1 MKSPRR
7 RDVPMASPLLLSVT
21 VGLADA
27 GTTGPPAEKPGIL
40 KSSEFTVEEGLAYR
54 AMRTGAI
61 WMNKLFFSS
70 LVLLVV
76 WLAVA
81 AATDQTSCT
90 DSYEVDDSGNGTTDR
105 PATKCSVFLTP
116 TAKFLGAMAVLTFLA
131 SLAFGALGLVVGK
144 RILEVAKSSEEFGA
158 GGGQAGSQPP
168 APLDGPDDV
177 DRQR

>member
-1 MKSPRR
+1 
-7 RDVPMASPLLLSVT
+7 MASSLIVPLA

-27 GTTGPPAEKPGIL
+27 GTPAPPAGKPAIL

-54 AMRTGAI
+54 ATRTGAI

-90 DSYEVDDSGNGTTDR
+90 DSYEVDDTGNGTTDV
-105 PATKCSVFLTP
+105 PAQKCSVLLTP

-158 GGGQAGSQPP
+158 GSGTDP
-168 APLDGPDDV
+168 AAARDPSADETRDDL
-177 DRQR
+177 R